1 MLIYLDSILANF
13 LLVLIRLT
21 SFFLIAPVFNLRGV
35 PNIFKIGLGFFV
47 SLLVIQV
54 VGIHTSI
61 TFDSNYLLLII
72 KEVLVGILLGFVAA
86 LFMYALQIAGGL
98 IDLMMGFALA
108 NVIDPQTGAQMPI
121 MGNFK
126 YLIAILIMLAT
137 DGHHLLLRGIL
148 NSFLLVPLQG
158 FLSFSDGTISQTLID
173 FFVNSFVI
181 ALQIA
186 APLAASLFLMDV
198 GLGLISR
205 TVPQMNMFVVGIP
218 IKILASFAI
227 LLFVLPGFGYLLRQ
241 LFSEL
246 YDSMEL
252 LTQMLVR

>member
-1 MLIYLDSILANF
+1 MLIMIDSILANF
-13 LLVLIRLT
+13 LLIFIRLT
-21 SFFLIAPVFNLRGV
+21 SFFLVAPVFNMRGV
-35 PNIFKIGLGFFV
+35 PNIFKLGLSFFV
-47 SLLVIQV
+47 SLLVVQV
-54 VGIHTSI
+54 IGIHTEI
-61 TFDSNYLLLII
+61 TFDGNYILLLI

-108 NVIDPQTGAQMPI
+108 NVIDPQTGTQAPI

-126 YLIAILIMLAT
+126 YMIAILIMLAT

-148 NSFLLVPLQG
+148 NSYIFVPLQEMI
-158 FLSFSDGTISQTLID
+158 SFSDGSISQMVIH

-198 GLGLISR
+198 ALGLISR

-218 IKILASFAI
+218 VKIITTFTI
-227 LLFVLPGFGYLLRQ
+227 LLFVLPGFGYVFRM

-246 YDSMEL
+246 YESMEL